1 MSPRA
6 KPRKAARVQGKAGNA
21 RKPQRSLKRHLKRTL
36 KRTLKRNSPVTAA
49 APLYWPDNACAK
61 VTKRRAV
68 APRTIRKASPA
79 GGA

>member
-49 APLYWPDNACAK
+49 APPDYRDGACAP
-61 VTKRRAV
+61 TALTRAV
-68 APRTIRKASPA
+68 GPRTIRKASPP
-79 GGA
+79 GGV